1 MSCKNRPHHGRWR
14 ALTGLLVWGVA
25 AAVPSQAQQAD
36 NSGPQDAT
44 LEALQRRLE
53 EVERR
58 TGEWRTRDSVFH
70 FAGYADAGYADRSGG
85 ESGFNLASFN
95 PIFHYQYQDRVLLEA
110 ELETSIDAD
119 GETEIEMEYS
129 TVDVVLND
137 AMVLIAGKFL
147 SPIGYFQQ
155 NLHPSWI
162 NKLASV
168 PSGFSHDGA
177 APATEI
183 GLQLRGGVTFAND
196 RLWTYA
202 VYVGNGPEL
211 EAEDGE
217 VMAVAAEGFTRDV
230 DDSKVWGGRVSVL
243 PIAGLE
249 VGVSGASGKATI
261 TESDEA
267 EFSGDPKRD
276 YTALGADVGWKW
288 GKSLD
293 MRGEYVR
300 QKVDA
305 AADSIAPESA
315 TWDAWYV
322 QAAYRWP
329 DMPWEFAVRY
339 GEFRSPDEAME
350 QDQVMLGVSY
360 LWSSNAMAKFG
371 YEFNDGLAGEDS
383 NRNRWLLQIAYGL

>member
-1 MSCKNRPHHGRWR
+1 MGATGRR
-14 ALTGLLVWGVA
+14 YTVSSGVA
-25 AAVPSQAQQAD
+25 QCAALGILAASTASAQQASSPA
-36 NSGPQDAT
+36 NEERSAEALERR
-44 LEALQRRLE
+44 LEAL
-53 EVERR
+53 ERR
-58 TGEWRTRDSVFH
+58 AGEWRTRDSVFH
-70 FAGYADAGYADRSGG
+70 LAGYADASYADRSGG
-85 ESGFNLASFN
+85 ESGFDVAQFV
-95 PIFHYQYQDRVLLEA
+95 PIIHYQYQDRILLEA
-110 ELETSIDAD
+110 ELVTSIGAD
-119 GETEIEMEYS
+119 GETEIELEYS

-137 AMVLIAGKFL
+137 SMVLIAGKFL

-162 NKLASV
+162 NRLAS
-168 PSGFSHDGA
+168 PPPGFSHDGA
-177 APATEI
+177 ALATEI
-183 GLQLRGGVTFAND
+183 GLQLRGGLTFASD

-217 VMAVAAEGFTRDV
+217 LMAVATEGFTRDV
-230 DDSKVWGGRVSVL
+230 DDSKAWGGRVSVI
-243 PIAGLE
+243 PIASLE
-249 VGVSGASGKATI
+249 VGVSGARGKATI

-276 YTALGADVGWKW
+276 YTALGADVSWKW
-288 GKSLD
+288 GRSLD
-293 MRGEYVR
+293 TRGEYIR
-300 QKVDA
+300 QKVGA
-305 AADSIAPESA
+305 AAASIAPDSA

-329 DMPWEFAVRY
+329 DTSWEFAARY

-360 LWSSNAMAKFG
+360 LWSSNAVARFG

-383 NRNRWLLQIAYGL
+383 KRNRWLLQIAYGL

>member
-1 MSCKNRPHHGRWR
+1 MGATGHYYAVSCRLAACA
-14 ALTGLLVWGVA
+14 ALGILTASA
-25 AAVPSQAQQAD
+25 ASAQQATTPA
-36 NSGPQDAT
+36 NEAQSAEALERR
-44 LEALQRRLE
+44 LEAL
-53 EVERR
+53 ERR
-58 TGEWRTRDSVFH
+58 AGEWRTRDSVFH
-70 FAGYADAGYADRSGG
+70 LAGYADAGYADRSGG
-85 ESGFNLASFN
+85 ESGFDLASFN
-95 PIFHYQYQDRVLLEA
+95 PIIHYQYQDRVLLEA

-129 TVDVVLND
+129 TIDVVLND
-137 AMVLIAGKFL
+137 SMVLIAGKFL

-183 GLQLRGGVTFAND
+183 GLQLRGGVAFAND

-230 DDSKVWGGRVSVL
+230 DDSKVWGGRVSVM
-243 PIAGLE
+243 PIASLE
-249 VGVSGASGKATI
+249 VGVSGARGKATI
-261 TESDEA
+261 TENDEA

-293 MRGEYVR
+293 LRGEYIR
-300 QKVDA
+300 QKVDSA
-305 AADSIAPESA
+305 ATSIAPDSA
-315 TWDAWYV
+315 TWDAWYA

-339 GEFRSPDEAME
+339 GEFRSPDETME